1 MKWNEKTDEQY
12 DSYATLV
19 VTTKIIAGGDNENEL
34 SLSED
39 DLSLIQYLI
48 NHAIADLTYD
58 EGGQEL
64 IEGELALDNLGDQG
78 LEHLKKL
85 RDDLVAL
92 DDFDCSPIHI
102 CETDLAR
109 LKTGRI
115 NAVELIESVK
125 LRQQSTK
132 PKEDM
137 T

>member
-12 DSYATLV
+12 EASAT
-19 VTTKIIAGGDNENEL
+19 IITGGDNENEL

-39 DLSLIQYLI
+39 DLSLIEYLI
-48 NHAIADLTYD
+48 SHAIADLTYD

-85 RDDLVAL
+85 RDDLVDL
-92 DDFDCSPIHI
+92 GDFDCSPIHI
-102 CETDLAR
+102 YETDMAR
-109 LKTGRI
+109 LETGRI

-125 LRQQSTK
+125 LRQKRIKQT
-132 PKEDM
+132 DG
-137 T
+137 